1 MLEAQPRACR
11 VDLDAAPSASAL
23 PAHAGMAGALANGVA
38 AANVWPFPRG
48 VATFVRPGSGRIEP
62 IARPAAPANTNTV
75 ILRTTSPAQLM
86 AGYDSRARDLKDRSK
101 RLTNNYGMR
110 RYKIKLLYKAI
121 VSHDPSNA
129 TDRSRD
135 VAICV
140 ERARHS
146 IRRTVSLA
154 TFKRMKPM
162 RSKVHRYYAEAH
174 EARIVRGNSNMS
186 AINVCITALNL
197 TQPCEL
203 GDARIKRAV
212 RQAPH
217 VHITKRRAA
226 TKHHPPRVIQPS
238 SNVAN
243 VHRQAHYHA
252 CVRKKQFA
260 SQYRH
265 ATSRRCNYKT
275 RSLNPS
281 LLVPRFAAIALAN
294 WKSRAIDPKR
304 SIRVSA
310 APPIKPSD
318 MASPLRAAG
327 RQPRSRAKTL
337 RRSRGHRTFACHSSI
352 WRCDS
357 AFLLPQGNRCWLI
370 GSIDDRI
377 WPQRCLCQIPLK
389 VNRPIPFPA

>member
-1 MLEAQPRACR
+1 VSFELLEAQPRACR

-23 PAHAGMAGALANGVA
+23 PAHAGTAGALANGVA

-86 AGYDSRARDLKDRSK
+86 AGYDSTARDLKDRSK
-101 RLTNNYGMR
+101 RLTNNYGIR
-110 RYKIKLLYKAI
+110 RYKIKLLCKAI

-135 VAICV
+135 VGICV
-140 ERARHS
+140 ERARHL

-162 RSKVHRYYAEAH
+162 RSKVHRSYAEAH
-174 EARIVRGNSNMS
+174 DACTLCGNYNISS
-186 AINVCITALNL
+186 INVCIMALNL

-265 ATSRRCNYKT
+265 ATSRRCKYKT

-281 LLVPRFAAIALAN
+281 LLVRGSRRSRSPIGNRGQSTPSAAFEYLLRRPLSRRIWRHRCVQRGGNQDLEQRRSAGAGASDVCLPFVDLALRFRVLVATGQQVLAN
-294 WKSRAIDPKR
+294 WLHRRQNLAATLPLPDP
-304 SIRVSA
+304 
-310 APPIKPSD
+310 
-318 MASPLRAAG
+318 
-327 RQPRSRAKTL
+327 
-337 RRSRGHRTFACHSSI
+337 
-352 WRCDS
+352 
-357 AFLLPQGNRCWLI
+357 PQGE
-370 GSIDDRI
+370 
-377 WPQRCLCQIPLK
+377 
-389 VNRPIPFPA
+389 